1 MTGDICDALRND
13 IAAGRFPSGKRLPG
27 FRELASRYDC
37 SRGTIENAVR
47 ILADEGLL
55 RTVLGKGTFLAD
67 AGTPPPRKANRIVG
81 AVLLRNCWLEAMEK
95 LRDEYLKKGWF
106 VSTYCSSEDLQ
117 NPAAEKQFL
126 EHALAQN
133 FAAVILVGTPLEP
146 LNTELYRKMRR
157 AGMKVLHLTHYKDDM
172 SGEAAILPDYRM
184 AGVLACS
191 ATAMRGCRNIAY
203 LAHTPVLSP
212 STRWRQTGLE
222 EMVTAL
228 QLNRLKDLL
237 IPRHGGNIGDA
248 DFMKFLPFLKE
259 LPSGTAILADS
270 CDLLY
275 AFHLFRN
282 RAGLSGEPI
291 FELSLSGTSPL
302 APLVNHISFDYE
314 ESIRLAMD
322 YVMNN
327 TLPPLAPFQKSL
339 PPKLFPGKGTADS
352 KKEWSK

>member
-1 MTGDICDALRND
+1 MTGDVCDALRGD
-13 IAAGRFPSGKRLPG
+13 IAAGKFKLRKRLPG
-27 FRELASRYDC
+27 FRELASLYDC

-55 RTVLGKGTFLAD
+55 RTVHGRGTFLSD
-67 AGTPPPRKANRIVG
+67 AGTSLLRKANRIVG

-157 AGMKVLHLTHYKDDM
+157 AGMKVVHLTHYKDDM
-172 SGEAAILPDYRM
+172 SKEAAILPDYRM
-184 AGVLACS
+184 AGALACS
-191 ATAMRGCRNIAY
+191 AAAMRGCRNIVY
-203 LAHTPVLSP
+203 LASTPVLSP
-212 STRWRQTGLE
+212 STRWRQTGMA
-222 EMVTAL
+222 EMIESL
-228 QLNRLKDLL
+228 QLNRLEDML
-237 IPRHGGNIGDA
+237 IPYHRGAVA
-248 DFMKFLPFLKE
+248 DSDFAKFLPFLKG

-270 CDLLY
+270 CDLLHG
-275 AFHLFRN
+275 FHLFRN
-282 RAGLSGEPI
+282 RTGFPGEPS
-291 FELSLSGTSPL
+291 FTLSLSGTSPL

-314 ESIRLAMD
+314 ESIRLAME
-322 YVMNN
+322 YVMDN
-327 TLPPLAPFQKSL
+327 TLPPTAPFQKSL
-339 PPKLFPGKGTADS
+339 PPKLFLGNDVADS
-352 KKEWSK
+352 RKECSI

>member
-1 MTGDICDALRND
+1 MTGDICDALRSD
-13 IAAGRFPSGKRLPG
+13 IAAGKFPPGKRLPG
-27 FRELASRYDC
+27 FRELAGQYDC

-55 RTVLGKGTFLAD
+55 RTVHGKGTFLAD
-67 AGTPPPRKANRIVG
+67 TGTPLPRKVNRIAG
-81 AVLLRNCWLEAMEK
+81 AVLLRNGWLEAMEK

-184 AGVLACS
+184 AGALACS
-191 ATAMRGCRNIAY
+191 AAAMRGCRNLVY
-203 LAHTPVLSP
+203 LAPTPVLSP
-212 STRWRQTGLE
+212 STRWRQIGMT
-222 EMVTAL
+222 EMIGAL
-228 QLNRLKDLL
+228 HLNRLDDML
-237 IPRHGGNIGDA
+237 IPRRGGNITDS
-248 DFMKFLPFLKE
+248 DFAKFLPFLKK
-259 LPSGTAILADS
+259 LPPGTAILADS
-270 CDLLY
+270 CELLH

-282 RAGLSGEPI
+282 RAGFSGEPL
-291 FELSLSGTSPL
+291 FDLSLSGTSPL
-302 APLVNHISFDYE
+302 APLVNHVSFNYE

-322 YVMNN
+322 YVMDNN
-327 TLPPLAPFQKSL
+327 LLPLSPFQKNL
-339 PPKLFPGKGTADS
+339 PPELFLCEDSDSS
-352 KKEWSK
+352 KKGRSK

>member
-1 MTGDICDALRND
+1 MTGDICDALRRD
-13 IAAGRFPSGKRLPG
+13 IAAGRFPSGKQLPG
-27 FRELASRYDC
+27 FRELAAQYDC

-47 ILADEGLL
+47 ILADEGVL
-55 RTVLGKGTFLAD
+55 RTIQGRGTFLANV
-67 AGTPPPRKANRIVG
+67 GTPPPRKANRIVG

-106 VSTYCSSEDLQ
+106 ISTYCSSEDLQ

-157 AGMKVLHLTHYKDDM
+157 AGMKVLHLTHYRDDM

-184 AGVLACS
+184 AGVLGCS
-191 ATAMRGCRNIAY
+191 AAVMRGYRNIVYIAR
-203 LAHTPVLSP
+203 TPALSP
-212 STRWRQTGLE
+212 STRWRQTGME
-222 EMVTAL
+222 EMIGAL
-228 QLNRLKDLL
+228 QLNRLKDIL
-237 IPRHGGNIGDA
+237 IPHHGGNIGDA
-248 DFMKFLPFLKE
+248 DFIKFLPFLKR
-259 LPSGTAILADS
+259 LPPGTAILADS

-275 AFHLFRN
+275 AFHLFRD
-282 RAGLSGEPI
+282 RAGVSGEPL

-302 APLVNHISFDYE
+302 APLLNHISFDYE

-327 TLPPLAPFQKSL
+327 TFLPLAPFQKSL
-339 PPKLFPGKGTADS
+339 PPKLFLGKDASDS
-352 KKEWSK
+352 RK